1 MSNVPKRL
9 VRRLAYF
16 TFAALLVSPCAMPS
30 MASADETFNVVDTVA
45 IPVPGTT
52 TPSTLTSFDISW
64 VDPFVHAY
72 FLADRSNKS
81 IDVIDT
87 KSHAVIHQFTPGFVG
102 FTGNNNTS
110 GPNGVMT
117 IFNRGKVEVWV
128 GDGGSKV
135 WVLDYP
141 SGNVLHTIA
150 TGGVNRADE
159 MCYDPA
165 HHLVEVANDADT
177 PPYINYIAT
186 EGPQAYQVVAKIQ
199 VPEATN
205 GLEQC
210 QWSERTNLIYANVPE
225 VNGSGNDTTDGNV
238 YVIDARTTPPKIVRK
253 FDIPV
258 AQCAGPQGMAL
269 GPLGQILL
277 GCNAIY
283 PFDANCNAVTP
294 CPPGTV
300 QNAAVI
306 DQDNGRIIQ
315 VLENEGG
322 ADEVW
327 YNPGDGH
334 YFLADGSHLPNE
346 QLGVVDSF
354 PLIRPDPSVVIGN
367 AGVTT
372 RRAHSVAADPE
383 TREVFLPVPGTGGGS
398 PGFTSTTCGALAV
411 NGCIAILKSDEPHF

>member
-1 MSNVPKRL
+1 MSNVRERR
-9 VRRLAYF
+9 VRPLAYF
-16 TFAALLVSPCAMPS
+16 TFAALLVMPCLMPS
-30 MASADETFNVVDTVA
+30 VASADETFTVKDTVQ
-45 IPVPGTT
+45 IPGDP
-52 TPSTLTSFDISW
+52 LLSFDISW

-87 KSHAVIHQFTPGFVG
+87 RSHAVIHQFAPGFVG

-117 IFNRGKVEVWV
+117 IFNKDKVEVWV

-141 SGNVLHTIA
+141 SGNVLHTIS
-150 TGGVNRADE
+150 TGTTTNRADE
-159 MCYDPA
+159 MCYDRA
-165 HHLVEVANDADT
+165 HHLMEIANDADT
-177 PPYINYIAT
+177 PPFINFIAT
-186 EGPQAYQVVAKIQ
+186 DGPRAYQVVAKIP

-210 QWSERTNLIYANVPE
+210 QWSERTNLIYANIPE
-225 VNGSGNDTTDGNV
+225 VNGTGSDTTDGNV
-238 YVIDARTTPPKIVRK
+238 YVIDARTIPPRIVRK

-258 AQCAGPQGMAL
+258 SKCAGPQGMAL

-283 PFDANCNAVTP
+283 PFDASCSATVA

-300 QNAAVI
+300 QNSAVI
-306 DQDNGRIIQ
+306 DEDNGRILR

-334 YFLADGSHLPNE
+334 YLLGDGSHLPNE
-346 QLGVVDSF
+346 QLGIVDSF
-354 PLIRPDPSVVIGN
+354 PLIQPDPSVVIGN

-383 TREVFLPVPGTGGGS
+383 TREVFLPVPATGGGS
-398 PGFTSTTCGALAV
+398 PGFTSTTCGALAAQ
-411 NGCIAILKSDEPHF
+411 GCIAIFKSNEPRGE